1 MKKQTL
7 NEEISRIKQ
16 MIGRIMNEDL
26 LPSDFG
32 TPQPHKLEDFVDIDI
47 MGDEVVLYFNDET
60 TETFHLHL
68 KTHFSAGEPSSYDS
82 PGYDDTLE
90 VEIVGVKQVEPIER
104 SWEPRQFED
113 YLKSLGCLDQVMD
126 KLHDEDA
133 FDAAADRHYDGGY
146 DEDAYR
152 DRDLDEDLT
161 LALPNEKY
169 FARHGNDKQPWT
181 GSSNHNYG
189 HDTEFDDNYDDET
202 YDDFDTLHTAHP
214 DFHSHYSGKGN
225 VDHAK
230 MMFNIYKEKHGP
242 LNLKKRRF

>member
-133 FDAAADRHYDGGY
+133 YESAADRHYGEPD
-146 DEDAYR
+146 DV
-152 DRDLDEDLT
+152 DLDEDLT

-169 FARHGNDKQPWT
+169 YAKHADSPMGWT
-181 GSSNHNYG
+181 GSSNSLYKDLPDG
-189 HDTEFDDNYDDET
+189 DFDDET
-202 YDDFDTLHTAHP
+202 YDDFDTLHAAHP
-214 DFHSHYSGKGN
+214 EFHKHYSGNMG
-225 VDHAK
+225 VDRAK
-230 MMFNIYKEKHGP
+230 SMFNFNKGKFGS